1 MDPAEFWQEQNRH
14 EIEKESRVFFAT
26 GSWEEEQQM
35 DTRMRNSKL
44 LKCHFLGKQMFLDDG
59 FRTGIWQNYIW
70 SSKVS
75 NENVG
80 CMPLK
85 VYHSCQW
92 RTILPLQL
100 RELIMPISKLKK
112 TA

>member
-1 MDPAEFWQEQNRH
+1 MGGTPKWMVYNGTSIYKWMIWGYRYFRQQNGH

-35 DTRMRNSKL
+35 GTRMRSSKL
-44 LKCHFLGKQMFLDDG
+44 LKSHFLGKQMFLDDG

-75 NENVG
+75 N
-80 CMPLK
+80 
-85 VYHSCQW
+85 Y
-92 RTILPLQL
+92 ILY
-100 RELIMPISKLKK
+100 IYTFTSM
-112 TA
+112 

>member
-1 MDPAEFWQEQNRH
+1 MDPAEFWQEQNGH

-35 DTRMRNSKL
+35 GTRMRNSKL
-44 LKCHFLGKQMFLDDG
+44 LKSHFLGKQMFLDDG

-75 NENVG
+75 NYIYIYDYIYNYIYNYIYI
-80 CMPLK
+80 C
-85 VYHSCQW
+85 
-92 RTILPLQL
+92 
-100 RELIMPISKLKK
+100 
-112 TA
+112 